1 MKHIYK
7 VFIITLM
14 FFLLVSC
21 KSDNPYIPISPS
33 NNEILNEKTS
43 ILVDI
48 KGAINFP
55 NVYEIKV
62 GTILYELI
70 NLAGGLTP
78 NADISNINLAT
89 IISDNQ
95 MIIIPEKKVVNE
107 EDSVKDGLINI
118 NSATLSDLCTIP
130 GIGAAKANNII
141 NYRNEHGFFISIT
154 EIKNV
159 SGIGDELYNKIK
171 EYICV

>member
-1 MKHIYK
+1 MKHVYRVLI
-7 VFIITLM
+7 FTLM

-21 KSDNPYIPISPS
+21 KSDNSYIPISPS

-48 KGAINFP
+48 KGAVYFP

-95 MIIIPEKKVVNE
+95 MIIIPEKKVVGE
-107 EDSVKDGLINI
+107 ENSVKDSLINI

-130 GIGAAKANNII
+130 GIGVAKANSII
-141 NYRNEHGFFISIT
+141 NYRDEHGLFINIA

-159 SGIGDELYNKIK
+159 NGIGDELYNKIK